1 MGTDTDPGYET
12 PPTEVVF
19 QGDGYDPTPPVPV
32 DVCVVGTVHTDEMP
46 TETTWRHILLP
57 TGGVAQKVLN
67 ADPRR
72 KQSIIWNIVLGG
84 GCEAVM
90 VGTMEDVQQNSGALM
105 LVGTG
110 ALRYET
116 SDRGELWA
124 KGVVMNDTTGSF
136 SGFGPSTDD
145 AFINLAVEQWS
156 N

>member
-1 MGTDTDPGYET
+1 MSDTDERGFDVE
-12 PPTEVVF
+12 PTEAVF
-19 QGDGYDPTPPVPV
+19 HGDDDYGPGVPV
-32 DVCVVGTVHTDEMP
+32 DVCVTNTVRTDELP
-46 TETTWRHILLP
+46 TDTFWRHVLLP
-57 TGGVAQKVLN
+57 TGGTAQKVLN

-72 KQSIIWNIVLGG
+72 KNTIIWNIVLGG

-90 VGTMEDVQQNSGALM
+90 VGSMEDVQGDSGALM

-116 SDRGELWA
+116 TTQKELWA

-145 AFINLAVEQWS
+145 AFINFAVEQWTD
-156 N
+156 